1 MEDNNII
8 LLFNDLKETY
18 KININIIEKI
28 FNDFEQKGVIEFEH
42 LSALTEFVVQ
52 KKVSC
57 KGKTKLN
64 QKFLYKECEQE
75 AIDYY
80 AKDNVDFE
88 ENYSHL
94 IMYNTANTY
103 SDDDYSHGYNK
114 Y

>member
-1 MEDNNII
+1 MEGNNII
-8 LLFNDLKETY
+8 LLFDNLKETY
-18 KININIIEKI
+18 KIDINIIEKI
-28 FNDFEQKGVIEFEH
+28 FNDFEQKGIIEFEH

-57 KGKTKLN
+57 KGKRKSS

-80 AKDNVDFE
+80 AKDNMDFE
-88 ENYSHL
+88 EKYSHL
-94 IMYNTANTY
+94 ILHTTHAYNA
-103 SDDDYSHGYNK
+103 DDYSHGYNR

>member
-52 KKVSC
+52 KKS
-57 KGKTKLN
+57 
-64 QKFLYKECEQE
+64 FL
-75 AIDYY
+75 
-80 AKDNVDFE
+80 
-88 ENYSHL
+88 
-94 IMYNTANTY
+94 
-103 SDDDYSHGYNK
+103 
-114 Y
+114 